1 MTLME
6 RLQHPSARPV
16 GEGITLGTP
25 RLYDLTADL
34 FFFGRRGAYRKLV
47 EAANVHSGQRAL
59 DVGSGPGY
67 LGRMLATAV
76 GPTGSVV
83 GIDAA
88 PEMVEYANRKSA
100 RLGNCTFQ
108 AASADALPFPDAGFD
123 VVMSSLV
130 MHHLPEDLRRN
141 AVSEMRRVLK
151 PGGTLL
157 LADFNIP
164 ERGIWHVVAAVTGHA
179 ASEMAARVRPL
190 EPMIAEAGFE
200 QLRSGDAPPWLHYV
214 RAIRPVA

>member
-1 MTLME
+1 MNLME

-34 FFFGRRGAYRKLV
+34 FFFGRRSAYRKLI
-47 EAANVHSGQRAL
+47 EAANVRAGQRAL

-67 LGRMLATAV
+67 LGRMLSSVV

-88 PEMVEYANRKSA
+88 PEMVDYANRKSA

-108 AASADALPFPDAGFD
+108 AASADALPFPDSDFD
-123 VVMSSLV
+123 VVMSSLM
-130 MHHLPEDLRRN
+130 MHHLPEASRSK
-141 AVSEMRRVLK
+141 AVSEMKRVLK

-157 LADFNIP
+157 LADFSIP
-164 ERGIWHVVAAVTGHA
+164 ERGIWHLVAAVTGHV
-179 ASEMAARVRPL
+179 ASNMAARVSAL
-190 EPMIAEAGFE
+190 EPMVAEARFE
-200 QLRSGDAPPWLHYV
+200 QLRAGDAPPWLHYV
-214 RAIRPVA
+214 RAIRPVP